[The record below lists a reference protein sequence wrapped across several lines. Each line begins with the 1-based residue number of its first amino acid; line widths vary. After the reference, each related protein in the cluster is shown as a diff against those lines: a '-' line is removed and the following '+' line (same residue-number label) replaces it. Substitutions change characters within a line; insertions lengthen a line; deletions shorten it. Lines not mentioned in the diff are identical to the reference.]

1 MSGHVDTAIPY
12 VFSIG
17 RLWYRPRFRFP
28 ESLADLGEGER
39 SWETPLSLLRLM
51 LPYQARAP
59 SRCPPR
65 HNWEIHACPG
75 VRCFQRRHGENLSPE
90 SMLLVARCIKGVILV
105 SEGKILRFELA
116 ELPGA
121 LLQML
126 RVFVE
131 FFLKDLEVRGQLGIG
146 IFPTS
151 MGDPG
156 TGPGKLHSGEPG
168 VPSSRDPGNR
178 GSFQRGSRGQCPA
191 WSLEHEHFTLY
202 ATRSSLSSKWN
213 SNKPTQNYHKF
224 QVEFTQAP
232 THSVLGEKQLV
243 DWRGLGQNP
252 RDDLTGLDWT
262 DLDLDRTSASPFR
275 N

>member
-1 MSGHVDTAIPY
+1 MYGHVDTAIPS

-146 IFPTS
+146 IFPSS
-151 MGDPG
+151 MFSLSEVFHF
-156 TGPGKLHSGEPG
+156 PGKGAILGPDPENSIAGNRGFLLAGILGTG
-168 VPSSRDPGNR
+168 VPSSGDPEASALPG
-178 GSFQRGSRGQCPA
+178 
-191 WSLEHEHFTLY
+191 
-202 ATRSSLSSKWN
+202 
-213 SNKPTQNYHKF
+213 
-224 QVEFTQAP
+224 V
-232 THSVLGEKQLV
+232 
-243 DWRGLGQNP
+243 WRY
-252 RDDLTGLDWT
+252 
-262 DLDLDRTSASPFR
+262 
-275 N
+275 